1 MQSVLA
7 GLTVVEVSQSPA
19 AGLATMVMA
28 DFGAQVV
35 WFEYGGEGEG
45 KGDDYRVW
53 HRGKKR
59 VPVELAPDS
68 EHAQSHAD
76 AIRAHILASADVFV
90 TDLSA
95 QRLAELGLDWLTLG
109 AARPDLVHA
118 EVSAFGDDNPFS
130 ILAANGERGMPQD
143 SLVAAAIGRMMLFE
157 GVAK

>member
-35 WFEYGGEGEG
+35 WFEYGGED
-45 KGDDYRVW
+45 DDYRVW
-53 HRGKKR
+53 HRGKNR
-59 VPVELAPDS
+59 VQVELAPDS

-95 QRLAELGLDWLTLG
+95 QRLAELGLD
-109 AARPDLVHA
+109 
-118 EVSAFGDDNPFS
+118 
-130 ILAANGERGMPQD
+130 
-143 SLVAAAIGRMMLFE
+143 
-157 GVAK
+157 